1 MIKTRIAI
9 LQTMHEFV
17 INKFND
23 EENIME
29 WLTYGVP
36 DCPDESDYE
45 FIAEDELIEVTPK
58 SIRLRKKILNTE
70 LRLKAEAKKKE

>member
-36 DCPDESDYE
+36 DCPNESDYE
-45 FIAEDELIEVTPK
+45 FIAEDEENFNEIVDLFQQ
-58 SIRLRKKILNTE
+58 LKKREGINNG
-70 LRLKAEAKKKE
+70 

>member
-36 DCPDESDYE
+36 DCPNESDYE
-45 FIAEDELIEVTPK
+45 FIAEDEKNFNETVDLFQK
-58 SIRLRKKILNTE
+58 LKKREGINNG
-70 LRLKAEAKKKE
+70 

>member
-29 WLTYGVP
+29 WLAYGVP
-36 DCPDESDYE
+36 DCPTESDYE
-45 FIAEDELIEVTPK
+45 FIAEDEETFNETVYLFQ
-58 SIRLRKKILNTE
+58 RL
-70 LRLKAEAKKKE
+70 KKKEGIGNG

>member
-17 INKFND
+17 INKFDD

-36 DCPDESDYE
+36 DCPNESDYE
-45 FIAEDELIEVTPK
+45 FIAEDEENFNETVDLFQ
-58 SIRLRKKILNTE
+58 
-70 LRLKAEAKKKE
+70 RLKKREGINNG